1 MDNCESPEIVIQR
14 QLDAYNKRD
23 LDGWLST
30 YAADAQQFEY
40 PCTLLASGHEQ
51 IRARSAPRFQ
61 EPNLH
66 ACLIN
71 RTVMG
76 AIVVD
81 HEEVT
86 RTFPE
91 GPGRIELVCI
101 YEVRNGLIRNA
112 SFVFGDKSRDQSVR
126 CNID

>member
-1 MDNCESPEIVIQR
+1 MNTVPSPEFVIQQ

-23 LDGWLST
+23 LEAWLAT
-30 YAADAQQFEY
+30 YAEDAQQFEF
-40 PCTLLASGHEQ
+40 PATPLASGHAQ

-66 ACLIN
+66 ARLLK
-71 RTVMG
+71 RSVTDH
-76 AIVVD
+76 IVVD

-91 GPGRIELVCI
+91 GPGRIELICI
-101 YEVRNGLIRNA
+101 YEVRNGRIQNA
-112 SFVFGDKSRDQSVR
+112 SFVFGAKTLD
-126 CNID
+126 